1 MLEKYINGKI
11 YTGENTELKSAFAV
25 DGGVFVKVG
34 SNKEVIEYGGTADA
48 SVIDLCGRFVC
59 AGFND
64 SHMHLLNYG
73 KALKTADLT
82 KHTYSIKSIISKVK
96 KFIKDENI
104 PEGEWVIGRGWN
116 QDYFNEDSAY
126 PLRWDLDR
134 ISDKHPIA
142 LTRACGHMLVVN
154 SVALDI
160 LKINSD
166 TKVPYGGKIEFS
178 ENGEPNGIFREN
190 AMEIITSAFP
200 KPDKIRL
207 KEMIIAASAA
217 LNSYGI
223 TSVQTD
229 DLLCFSNV
237 PYEEVLEAYS
247 ELRDEGKL
255 TVRVYEQSLFLDGKS
270 FKEFIDKGYYTGFG
284 DEFFKIGPLKLLG
297 DGSLGTRTAYLDRCY
312 NDDPSTRGMAL
323 LSKKELR
330 EMFEISY
337 SNGMQI
343 AVHVIGNG
351 TLDLVLD
358 AYEEVYGGDCG
369 SRDFRNG
376 IVHCQIMRA
385 DQLERCKRLGLHAYI
400 QSIFLDYDIQIVE
413 DRVGKELAETSYNF
427 KTMYDTMSA
436 SNGSDCPVELPFV
449 MGGIQCAVTRKR
461 LKAQS
466 SEKEYLPGQALTI
479 DEALKTFSVN
489 GAYASFEENIK
500 GKIREGMLADFTI
513 LSENPFDVEKE
524 RIKDIMILGTYIG
537 GSCVFEKK

>member
-1 MLEKYINGKI
+1 MLKKFINGKV
-11 YTGENTELKSAFAV
+11 YTGEDTEFKTAFEV
-25 DGGVFVKVG
+25 KDNVFLKVG
-34 SNKEVIEYGGTADA
+34 DNDEIMACGDEDA
-48 SVIDLCGRFVC
+48 EIVDLCGSFVC
-59 AGFND
+59 PGFND

-82 KHTYSIKSIISKVK
+82 KDTDSVDSIIEKVK
-96 KFIKDENI
+96 KFIKDEDI
-104 PEGEWVIGRGWN
+104 PDFEWVIGRGWN
-116 QDYFNEDSAY
+116 QDYFKEDMGY

-190 AMEIITSAFP
+190 AMEIVTSAFP
-200 KPDKIRL
+200 RPDKNRL
-207 KEMIIAASAA
+207 KDMILAASAA

-237 PYEEVLEAYS
+237 PYEDVLDAYR
-247 ELRDEGKL
+247 ELKEEGKL
-255 TVRVYEQSLFLDGKS
+255 TVRVYEQSLFLESKD
-270 FKEFIDKGYYTGFG
+270 FRDFIRKGYHTGLG
-284 DEFFKIGPLKLLG
+284 DEKFKIGPLKLLG

-312 NDDPSTRGMAL
+312 NDDPTTRGMAL
-323 LSKKELR
+323 LSGKELR
-330 EMFEISY
+330 EMFEIASA
-337 SNGMQI
+337 NGMQI

-358 AYEEVYGGDCG
+358 AYEEVFGSDCG
-369 SRDFRNG
+369 RRDIRNG
-376 IVHCQIMRA
+376 IVHCQIMRE
-385 DQLERCKRLGLHAYI
+385 DQLKRCERLGLHAYI
-400 QSIFLDYDIQIVE
+400 QSVFLDYDIQIVE
-413 DRVGKELAETSYNF
+413 DRVGKELAKTSYNF

-461 LKAQS
+461 LDAKPYEAAYL
-466 SEKEYLPGQALTI
+466 SEQALSV
-479 DEALKTFSVN
+479 DEALKSFTVN
-489 GAYASFEENIK
+489 GAYASFEEDIK
-500 GKIREGMLADFTI
+500 GKIKEGMLADFVV
-513 LSENPFDVEKE
+513 LSENPFEADTSK
-524 RIKDIMILGTYIG
+524 IKDIEVLHTYMNG
-537 GSCVFEKK
+537 EKVY